1 MRNRT
6 DTRYLYQSFLSKVWS
21 YILYSPYTLP
31 VSFNKDLTV
40 IYSTLLVWKISQ
52 AEKIWWRL
60 YVSFLYYVLLLL
72 LRDCIFQKVNT
83 SEILI
88 IILERLWSFLTWLI
102 QEYPDLCA
110 FILRNK
116 GRIAV
121 RSVHRTHLKG
131 YHLINLIYINSMM
144 LIVIYIRRR
153 NYTRTW
159 NLIKP

>member
-40 IYSTLLVWKISQ
+40 IYSTLLVWKTSQ

-88 IILERLWSFLTWLI
+88 IILEKNMIIPNLTNSGISWSMCIHPTGIKEEL
-102 QEYPDLCA
+102 QS
-110 FILRNK
+110 
-116 GRIAV
+116 AV
-121 RSVHRTHLKG
+121 FTG
-131 YHLINLIYINSMM
+131 Q
-144 LIVIYIRRR
+144 
-153 NYTRTW
+153 T
-159 NLIKP
+159 